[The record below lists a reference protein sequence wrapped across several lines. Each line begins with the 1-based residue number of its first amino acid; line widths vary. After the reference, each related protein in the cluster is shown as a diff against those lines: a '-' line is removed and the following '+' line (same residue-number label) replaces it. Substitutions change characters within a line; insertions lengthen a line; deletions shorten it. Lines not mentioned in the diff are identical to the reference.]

1 MEKVLRPERL
11 DVSPN
16 TIAAPRAWRHWLAT
30 FENLIESLQ
39 RPDENLDKLQVLINF
54 VAPEIYEL
62 FSDSNNY
69 HEAIGKLKAAYVKTP
84 NKIFA
89 RHTLSSRK
97 QRLKESLDEYL
108 MSTCVQDCNFKL
120 VTASEHRDQFIRN
133 AFISGLLNNQIRQ
146 QLLENKELDLQTA
159 FDQARS
165 IDTVLKSAEYYQ
177 THTLASINPYEVQEK
192 SVSLRENEKI
202 ENKDISARLA
212 KSYSYCE
219 GFFHPR
225 YRCSPRNAT
234 CYKCQKKGH
243 FYSACR
249 ANKSSAAIVE
259 TPSPTLATTGL
270 LDISEGLRKA
280 CMKISLNGKDVLA
293 LIDSGSTDNFI
304 HPRVVKMCSL
314 KSTNC
319 CKTIMMATKDL
330 EAQINGFCVKT
341 IIVHKR
347 TYRRIKM
354 HIFPNLCAD
363 FILGQNWQ
371 ALHKS
376 VTFKYGGSKPEVK
389 VCNLMALMYRLLPH
403 LVTYLLI

>member
-1 MEKVLRPERL
+1 MEKVRRPERL

-16 TIAAPRAWRHWLAT
+16 TVDAPRAWRHWLAT
-30 FENLIESLQ
+30 FENFIESLQ
-39 RPDENLDKLQVLINF
+39 RPDENLDKLRILTNF

-69 HEAIGKLKAAYVKTP
+69 DEAVAKLKAAYVKTP
-84 NKIFA
+84 NEIFA

-97 QRLKESLDEYL
+97 QRPEESLDEYL
-108 MSTCVQDCNFKL
+108 RVLTVLSKDCNFKP
-120 VTASEHRDQFIRN
+120 VTASEHRDQFIRD
-133 AFISGLLNNQIRQ
+133 AFISGLLRNQIRQ
-146 QLLENKELDLQTA
+146 RLLENKELDLRTA

-165 IDTVLKSAEYYQ
+165 IDTALKSAEYYQ
-177 THTLASINPYEVQEK
+177 THTLASINPHEVQEK
-192 SVSLRENEKI
+192 SVSLREDEKI
-202 ENKDISARLA
+202 ESKDVSARLA
-212 KSYSYCE
+212 KSCSYCG

-225 YRCSPRNAT
+225 YRCPARNPT

-243 FYSACR
+243 FYNVCR
-249 ANKSSAAIVE
+249 ANKSAAAIVE

-270 LDISEGLRKA
+270 LDISEGLKKA

-304 HPRVVKMCSL
+304 HPHVVKMCSL

-319 CKTIMMATKDL
+319 CKTIMMATKNL
-330 EAQINGFCVKT
+330 KAQINGFCVTT
-341 IIVHKR
+341 IIVNKP
-347 TYRRIKM
+347 TYPRIKM

-363 FILGQNWQ
+363 VILGQNWQ
-371 ALHKS
+371 ALHRS

-389 VCNLMALMYRLLPH
+389 VCNLMALN
-403 LVTYLLI
+403 V